1 MDHYRSVYLL
11 QDGMGH
17 LKIVSGGLKLEG
29 KTFVLDSLIAS
40 SIKSRSNQPIV
51 IESTK
56 NLTLRARHK
65 NGYLNSWLVLGKNFA
80 FFPWFSILT
89 DILKA
94 LHFKK

>member
-1 MDHYRSVYLL
+1 
-11 QDGMGH
+11 MGQ

-65 NGYLNSWLVLGKNFA
+65 NGYLSSWLVLGECFYLISVLNLNTKTMKRSF
-80 FFPWFSILT
+80 
-89 DILKA
+89 
-94 LHFKK
+94 